1 MRKIS
6 IQQDQLLVRWILTAV
21 IALFG
26 GIVFLLLHIPLPWL
40 LGPMTAVLV
49 GSRLV
54 KVKLYWPSYL
64 RNSGLIVVG
73 YTIGLSLTVNALIQM
88 GRELPSML
96 LMTVL
101 TLVLSALFA
110 WVVSKMTGIDYP
122 TLLLGSTPGGLSQMI
137 ILAEEMPGVELT
149 VVTFFQVTRLI
160 MIIFFVPL
168 LVFSSLFGN
177 GVKDGSASTI
187 HKTAASWGDL
197 FPNILIFAAAAIL
210 LAIIGKK
217 IKLPTP
223 FLLGPIIGTAIL
235 SISGVHGPQIPSL
248 LLDISQFLM
257 GGYIGLMMK
266 PEQLHNK
273 TRAVLFALLSGLVLI
288 AMSWVLSLIL
298 VVFYQA
304 SSVSSFLSTAPGGMD
319 QMGIVAHELHADL
332 SMITGYQM
340 FRIFFIL
347 FAVPPFMK
355 WLFKRNFMTKQ
366 LNKEGKM

>member
-6 IQQDQLLVRWILTAV
+6 IQQDQLLNRWILTAV

-26 GIVFLLLHIPLPWL
+26 GIIFLLLHIPLPWL

-101 TLVLSALFA
+101 TIVLSALFA

-122 TLLLGSTPGGLSQMI
+122 TLLLGSTPGGLTQMI
-137 ILAEEMPGVELT
+137 ILAEETPGVELT

-177 GVKDGSASTI
+177 GVKNGSSSII

-197 FPNILIFAAAAIL
+197 FPNFLIFAAAAIL
-210 LAIIGKK
+210 LAIIGKR

-223 FLLGPIIGTAIL
+223 FLLGPIMGTAIL

-266 PEQLHNK
+266 PEQLQNK
-273 TRAVLFALLSGLVLI
+273 TRAVLFALLSGLALI
-288 AMSWVLSLIL
+288 AMSWGLSLIL
-298 VVFYQA
+298 VTFYHA

-319 QMGIVAHELHADL
+319 QMGIVAHELNADL

-355 WLFKRNFMTKQ
+355 WLFKRNFITKQ
-366 LNKEGKM
+366 LNKEGKL